1 LIKRLTN
8 PLLLLAVLVF
18 AACAT
23 STPTP
28 LATPTGDDRYLVD
41 PRVGFNQLVDE
52 RTEGRFN
59 QAWAHYLAGQTE
71 DARKRFTEILTRN
84 PDYLPA
90 LLGTAAV
97 ELRQGRRTQA
107 LEIVKRVQDRRPD
120 YLAAR
125 VYEAEIAIAD
135 GDERAALELYR
146 QVALAPNA
154 PATAAERVRYLERTL
169 FEELVTSA
177 RSAPD
182 AAAIP
187 LLRDALTLNAGA
199 AEARLLLSQKLITER
214 DFEEARRVI
223 DPIVN
228 SADADRPEVQ
238 ELLAEIDAG
247 LGRYQEAIVR
257 YDRLARRTRED
268 RHAQRLEQIKEQWRL
283 QNMPP
288 QYQAAVESPAI
299 NRGDFAVLLYW
310 QVAPVRFAQGLSSPP
325 IAIDLADVPGREE
338 IIRAIAVGLYD
349 VDPVTRRVYP
359 SRTITAASL
368 SRLATRLL
376 TSRGATCARGLSS
389 EQVLQ
394 ACGVSDPMLTLPADE
409 PIPGRTAVAVLDQIQ
424 AALTR

>member
-1 LIKRLTN
+1 LIRR
-8 PLLLLAVLVF
+8 
-18 AACAT
+18 
-23 STPTP
+23 STPLVLAIAILTGCASSAPAP

-41 PRVGFNQLVDE
+41 PRVGFNQLIDE
-52 RTEGRFN
+52 RTEARFN
-59 QAWAHYLAGQTE
+59 DAWAHFLAGQTE
-71 DARKRFTEILTRN
+71 DARRRFSDILTRN

-90 LLGTAAV
+90 LLASAAI

-107 LEIVKRVQDRRPD
+107 LDIVKRVQDRRPD

-146 QVALAPNA
+146 QIALAPNA
-154 PATAAERVRYLERTL
+154 PATAAERVRFLERTL
-169 FEELVTSA
+169 FDELMTAA
-177 RSAPD
+177 RATED

-187 LLRDALTLNAGA
+187 LLRDALALNAGA
-199 AEARLLLSQKLITER
+199 AEARLLLSQRLIAER

-228 SADADRPEVQ
+228 SGDADRPEVQ
-238 ELLAEIDAG
+238 ELLAEIDVG

-257 YDRLARRTRED
+257 YDRLARRSRED

-299 NRGDFAVLLYW
+299 NRGDFAVLMYW
-310 QVAPVRFAQGLSSPP
+310 QVAPVRFAQGLATPP
-325 IAIDLADVPGREE
+325 IAIDIADVPGREE

-349 VDPVTRRVYP
+349 VDPVTRRVFP

-376 TSRGATCARGLSS
+376 TSRGAACARGLSS

-394 ACGVSDPMLTLPADE
+394 ACGVTDPMLTLPADE
-409 PIPGRTAVAVLDQIQ
+409 PIPGRTAAAVLDQIQ
-424 AALTR
+424 AALAR

>member
-1 LIKRLTN
+1 LIRRAT
-8 PLLLLAVLVF
+8 PLVLAIAVLTG
-18 AACAT
+18 CA
-23 STPTP
+23 SSAPAP

-41 PRVGFNQLVDE
+41 PRVGFNQLIDE
-52 RTEGRFN
+52 RTENRFN
-59 QAWAHYLAGQTE
+59 DAWAHFLAGQTE
-71 DARKRFTEILTRN
+71 DARRRFSDIVARN

-90 LLGTAAV
+90 LLASAAI

-107 LEIVKRVQDRRPD
+107 LDIVRRVQDRRPD

-146 QVALAPNA
+146 QIALAPNA
-154 PATAAERVRYLERTL
+154 PATAAERVRFLERTL
-169 FEELVTSA
+169 FDELMTAA
-177 RSAPD
+177 RATED

-199 AEARLLLSQKLITER
+199 AEARLLLSQRLIAER

-223 DPIVN
+223 DPIV
-228 SADADRPEVQ
+228 SSGDADRPEVQ
-238 ELLAEIDAG
+238 ELLAEIDVG

-257 YDRLARRTRED
+257 YDRLARRSRED

-288 QYQAAVESPAI
+288 HYQAAVESPAI
-299 NRGDFAVLLYW
+299 NRGDFAVLMYW
-310 QVAPVRFAQGLSSPP
+310 QVAPVRFAQGLATPP
-325 IAIDLADVPGREE
+325 IAIDIADVPGREE

-349 VDPVTRRVYP
+349 VDPVTRRVFP

-376 TSRGATCARGLSS
+376 TSRGAPCARGLSS

-394 ACGVSDPMLTLPADE
+394 ACGVTDPMLTLPADE
-409 PIPGRTAVAVLDQIQ
+409 PIPGRTAAAVLDQIQ
-424 AALTR
+424 AALAK